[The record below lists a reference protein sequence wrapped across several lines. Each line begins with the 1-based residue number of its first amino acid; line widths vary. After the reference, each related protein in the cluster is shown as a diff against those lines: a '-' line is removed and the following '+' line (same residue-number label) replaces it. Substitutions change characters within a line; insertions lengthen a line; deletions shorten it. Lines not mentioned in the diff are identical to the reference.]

1 MLQAFTANPQA
12 ADGSIDK
19 GTMKNHASR
28 KFLIADDNVDAA
40 DTLEAM
46 LVMDGFEFARE
57 IRQQPGVKEP
67 VLIALT
73 GWGQSADKA
82 RAGEAGFDHHL
93 VKPVDY
99 DMLMKCLQVHDY
111 I

>member
-1 MLQAFTANPQA
+1 
-12 ADGSIDK
+12 
-19 GTMKNHASR
+19 MKNHASR
-28 KFLIADDNVDAA
+28 KFLIAGDNVDAG
-40 DTLEAM
+40 DTLEAL

-57 IRQQPGVKEP
+57 IRQQTGGKER

-82 RAGEAGFDHHL
+82 RASAAGFDHYL
-93 VKPVDY
+93 VKPVNY
-99 DMLMKCLQVHDY
+99 DTLMKCLQVHDY